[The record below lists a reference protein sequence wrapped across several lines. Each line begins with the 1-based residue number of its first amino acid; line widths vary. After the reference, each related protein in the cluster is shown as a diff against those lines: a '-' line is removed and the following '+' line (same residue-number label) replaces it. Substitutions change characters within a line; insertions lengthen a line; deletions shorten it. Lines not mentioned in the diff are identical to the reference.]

1 MRQAFKNVPAFP
13 GPWGQTLP
21 AIQISNLVKRYGDL
35 TAVNGISLA
44 VEDKQIFGIL
54 GPNGA
59 GKTTTLEIVEGI
71 RKPDGG
77 EVRILGLDIVEKQ
90 KEIKQLIGVQLQST
104 ATPDRLTVRETIV
117 LFATFYEHSLPSD
130 QVIAHVQLE
139 AKADARVEEL
149 SGGQAQRLAIGLAL
163 VNDPKVIFLDE
174 PTTGLDP
181 AARRNLWDVI
191 EGLRTGGKTI
201 VITTHYMEEAERL
214 CDIVAIMDQGKIVA
228 QDTPANLIRTLGE
241 SQAIEF
247 TAAGTIKPGEM
258 ESLPSVSRVAVAQ
271 GVYSLFTTD
280 ATATLH
286 ALIEQSGHNGW
297 KAEDI
302 KIRSATLEDVFVKLT
317 GRRLRE

>member
-1 MRQAFKNVPAFP
+1 
-13 GPWGQTLP
+13 
-21 AIQISNLVKRYGDL
+21 VKRYGEL
-35 TAVNGISLA
+35 TAVNGISLS
-44 VEDKQIFGIL
+44 VEEKQIFGIL

-71 RKPDGG
+71 RDSDEG
-77 EVRILGLDIVEKQ
+77 EVKILGLDRAMKK
-90 KEIKQLIGVQLQST
+90 KEIKEIIGVQLQST
-104 ATPDRLTVRETIV
+104 ATPDRLTVRETIE
-117 LFATFYEHSLPSD
+117 LFGTFYEHRLPAD
-130 QVIAHVQLE
+130 KVIEQVQLE
-139 AKADARVEEL
+139 QKADSRIEEL

-181 AARRNLWDVI
+181 AARRNLWEVI
-191 EGLRTGGKTI
+191 ENLRKAGKTI
-201 VITTHYMEEAERL
+201 VLTTHYMEEAERL

-228 QDTPANLIRTLGE
+228 QDTPPNLIKTLGE

-247 TAAGTIKPGEM
+247 VASGTLEPSELEGLPGVTRV
-258 ESLPSVSRVAVAQ
+258 VSSE
-271 GVYSLFTTD
+271 GVHSLFTTD

-286 ALIEQSGHNGW
+286 ALVERSGRNGW

-302 KIRSATLEDVFVKLT
+302 KIRQATLEDVFVRLT

>member
-1 MRQAFKNVPAFP
+1 M
-13 GPWGQTLP
+13 
-21 AIQISNLVKRYGDL
+21 KRYGEL
-35 TAVNGISLA
+35 VAVNGISLS
-44 VEDKQIFGIL
+44 VEEKQIFGIL

-71 RKPDGG
+71 REPDGG
-77 EVRILGLDIVEKQ
+77 EVRILGLDRAMK
-90 KEIKQLIGVQLQST
+90 KREIKQLIGVQLQST
-104 ATPDRLTVRETIV
+104 ATPDRLTVRETIE
-117 LFATFYEHSLPSD
+117 LFGTFYDHSLPAD
-130 QVIAHVQLE
+130 EVIKSVQLE

-181 AARRNLWDVI
+181 AARRNLWEVI
-191 EGLRTGGKTI
+191 ENLRKGGKTI
-201 VITTHYMEEAERL
+201 VLTTHYMEEAERL

-228 QDTPANLIRTLGE
+228 QDTPPNLIRTLGE
-241 SQAIEF
+241 SEAIEF
-247 TAAGTIKPGEM
+247 TASGEIKPGEM
-258 ESLPSVSRVAVAQ
+258 EGLPGVSRVMTAQ
-271 GVYSLFTTD
+271 GVHSLFTTD

-286 ALIEQSGHNGW
+286 ALVERSGRDGW